1 MRKGRRETTCKLLL
15 HQFGWELR
23 PLMRAQA
30 DVMLTKT
37 CHSQDE
43 VLTTGEQWKT
53 AMLKKAGRRP
63 KLTEIAV

>member
-1 MRKGRRETTCKLLL
+1 
-15 HQFGWELR
+15 
-23 PLMRAQA
+23 
-30 DVMLTKT
+30 MLTKV
-37 CHSQDE
+37 CRSQED